1 MDTTDMNPIV
11 ELRDAA
17 STGEPDALAALI
29 AAAAGSAKTDDTD
42 SGAPALDRKPIDMA
56 LIDELA
62 KALEERI

>member
-1 MDTTDMNPIV
+1 MDTQDMKPIV
-11 ELRDAA
+11 EVRDAA
-17 STGEPDALAALI
+17 SAGEPDALATLI
-29 AAAAGSAKTDDTD
+29 ALAAGSAKTDDTD

>member
-1 MDTTDMNPIV
+1 MDTQDMDPIV
-11 ELRDAA
+11 EVRDAA

-29 AAAAGSAKTDDTD
+29 AAAVGSAKIDDTD
-42 SGAPALDRKPIDMA
+42 PGAPALDRKPIDMA

>member
-1 MDTTDMNPIV
+1 MDTQDMDPIV
-11 ELRDAA
+11 EVRDAA

-29 AAAAGSAKTDDTD
+29 AAAAGKIDDTD